1 MDGSLAEPHTALA
14 FALLNYDWDWGGA
27 AQEYQRALELN
38 PNYSEAHHSYA
49 ELLMASGKNN
59 EAVAEIRRAEEL
71 DPLLPA
77 LRANVGMVCSCAGR
91 HDEAIEQLRNTTE
104 LNPDYDFGYSA
115 LVVWHFAIKSGVGF
129 SECDWGPLRR
139 ILDFRELEARLGMC
153 ARGDRAR

>member
-1 MDGSLAEPHTALA
+1 MDGSLAEAHTALP

-49 ELLMASGKNN
+49 ELLMASGKSN

-91 HDEAIEQLRNTTE
+91 HDEAIEQLRNTT
-104 LNPDYDFGYSA
+104 
-115 LVVWHFAIKSGVGF
+115 
-129 SECDWGPLRR
+129 
-139 ILDFRELEARLGMC
+139 
-153 ARGDRAR
+153 

>member
-1 MDGSLAEPHTALA
+1 
-14 FALLNYDWDWGGA
+14 
-27 AQEYQRALELN
+27 
-38 PNYSEAHHSYA
+38 
-49 ELLMASGKNN
+49 MASGKSN

-115 LVVWHFAIKSGVGF
+115 LVVWAFRHKVGSGF
-129 SECDWGPLRR
+129 
-139 ILDFRELEARLGMC
+139 
-153 ARGDRAR
+153 